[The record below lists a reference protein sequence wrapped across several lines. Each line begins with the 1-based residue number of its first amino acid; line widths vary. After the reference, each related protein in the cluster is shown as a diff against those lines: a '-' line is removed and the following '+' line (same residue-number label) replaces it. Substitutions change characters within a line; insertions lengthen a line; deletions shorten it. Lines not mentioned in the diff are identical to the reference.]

1 MKKVGSKHVSPV
13 IVTYKL
19 VTGIIELFFGFA
31 FLFLG
36 RIVSRIYIS
45 YRLRELLDDPHDL
58 LISIVQKI
66 IPTLIHYHTYLI
78 VTFIV
83 FGLIKTIG
91 AIALFYDKEWG
102 LDLLILFFFLMLPFD
117 IYTLFSHITLL
128 KSLYFLVNVLITL
141 YLIEFKPHTYF
152 WKYIKHVRKLVKN

>member
-1 MKKVGSKHVSPV
+1 MKKSVITHVSPV

-19 VTGIIELFFGFA
+19 VTGVVELIFGFA

-36 RIVSRIYIS
+36 RTVSRIYIS

-66 IPTLIHYHTYLI
+66 IPTLIHYHTYLM

-117 IYTLFSHITLL
+117 IYTLFSHITFL
-128 KSLYFLVNVLITL
+128 KTMYFLVNALITL
-141 YLIEFKPHTYF
+141 YLIEFKPHSYF
-152 WKYIKHVRKLVKN
+152 WKYVKYVRKWKK